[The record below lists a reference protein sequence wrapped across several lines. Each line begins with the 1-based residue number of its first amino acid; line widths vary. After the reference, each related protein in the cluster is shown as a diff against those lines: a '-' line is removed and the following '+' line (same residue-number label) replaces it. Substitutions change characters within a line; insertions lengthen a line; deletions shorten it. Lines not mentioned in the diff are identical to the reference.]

1 MATKKRAAEPFV
13 VEQRDAIRGWL
24 EEALAALPEL
34 SIRRLFG
41 GAGIYSGE
49 TIFGV
54 IYAQRVYL
62 KTDERTRASFEERGS
77 EALRARSGTV
87 LTRYYEVPAEV
98 LDDEDE
104 LVRWARVA
112 LDAAN
117 DEPARPRRRGVV
129 APAAPAAPEQRPER
143 RAKTARARPSTRRA
157 VRG

>member
-1 MATKKRAAEPFV
+1 MASQRNQPQFV
-13 VEQRDAIRGWL
+13 VTQRDPVREWVQ
-24 EEALAALPEL
+24 EALGTLPEL

-54 IYAQRVYL
+54 IYSQRVYL

-112 LDAAN
+112 LDMAN
-117 DEPARPRRRGVV
+117 DEPAQPRRRGVV
-129 APAAPAAPEQRPER
+129 APAAPAAPEPRPER

-157 VRG
+157 VRR

>member
-34 SIRRLFG
+34 CIRRLFG

-62 KTDERTRASFEERGS
+62 KTDERTRASFVERGS
-77 EALRARSGTV
+77 EALRARSGNV

-104 LVRWARVA
+104 LVRWARLA
-112 LDAAN
+112 LDVAN
-117 DEPARPRRRGVV
+117 DVPARPRRRGVV
-129 APAAPAAPEQRPER
+129 APAAPEQRPER
-143 RAKTARARPSTRRA
+143 RAKTARSRPSTRRA
-157 VRG
+157 VRR